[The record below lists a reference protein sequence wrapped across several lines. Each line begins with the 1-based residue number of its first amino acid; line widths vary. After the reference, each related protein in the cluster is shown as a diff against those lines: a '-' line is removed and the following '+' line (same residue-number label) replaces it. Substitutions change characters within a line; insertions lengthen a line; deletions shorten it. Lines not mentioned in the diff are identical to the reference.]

1 MFFVELTSFHT
12 FEAVEKHLEGG
23 HILLP
28 ILGFR
33 NILQL
38 LKIVQ
43 KVTHDLIICANQVRN
58 VQDIK
63 VFKKTPKTI

>member
-12 FEAVEKHLEGG
+12 FEAVENHLEGG

-33 NILQL
+33 NNLQL

-43 KVTHDLIICANQVRN
+43 KVTHFLIICANQVRN
-58 VQDIK
+58 EQDIK